1 MKRIGMA
8 LVLAAVTLAG
18 CGLTGGKKTD
28 DQGGTEA
35 ASGGQAGI
43 DPQFV
48 QVLDTLPGVDVKA
61 LQKGYTIEQIN
72 EGPGGKYAVRY
83 AVVAETD
90 SAWIVEHY
98 GAALAFQA
106 AADKEE
112 YLLGLTVNKADGKV
126 TKAVLGKKGEA
137 GVEVKIM
144 ASAGSTAGDAPEGTP
159 TEVALKLGG
168 PFPAT
173 VIEVSGSKTWVGT
186 EGELEDVMLKSES
199 AAGTSELMELPSAVE
214 VDADGTKLKA
224 TKLVYD
230 NGTEFWITT
239 DPVVA
244 AFFGYGPGKGQ
255 AKTVTAAGTA
265 TVTKVGTDAAP
276 QLIW

>member
-8 LVLAAVTLAG
+8 LVVAAVTLSG
-18 CGLTGGKKTD
+18 CGLIGGKKTD

-35 ASGGQAGI
+35 SGGQAGI
-43 DPQFV
+43 DPQFI
-48 QVLDTLPGVDVKA
+48 QVPDTLPGVNYKT
-61 LQKGYTIEQIN
+61 LEKGYTIEQLN
-72 EGPGGKYAVRY
+72 EGPSGKYTVRY

-98 GAALAFQA
+98 NAALAFQP
-106 AADKEE
+106 AADKED

-144 ASAGSTAGDAPEGTP
+144 AASGSTAGDAPKGTP
-159 TEVALKLGG
+159 TEVALGLGG
-168 PFPAT
+168 PFPAMVT
-173 VIEVSGSKTWVGT
+173 EISGTKTWTGT
-186 EGELEDVMLKSES
+186 EGELEGVMLKRES
-199 AAGTSELMELPSAVE
+199 AAGASELKELPSAVE
-214 VDADGTKLKA
+214 VDANGTKIKA
-224 TKLVYD
+224 TKLVYTD
-230 NGTEFWITT
+230 GTEMWLTA

-244 AFFGYGPGKGQ
+244 TFFGYGPGKGQ
-255 AKTVTAAGTA
+255 AKAVNAAGTA

-276 QLIW
+276 ELLW